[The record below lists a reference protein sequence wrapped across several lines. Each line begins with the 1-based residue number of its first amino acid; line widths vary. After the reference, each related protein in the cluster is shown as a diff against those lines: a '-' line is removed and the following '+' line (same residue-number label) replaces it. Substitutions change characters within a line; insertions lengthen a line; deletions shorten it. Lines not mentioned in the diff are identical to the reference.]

1 MHSDHHHAETAGL
14 AAPHA
19 AASVHPADL
28 ASPGANGVATAGLRP
43 PQKGECPELAGG
55 GALKEQS
62 KADTPDC
69 AKPTAECKQLATL
82 RARLALAGWA
92 LNSTAVGD
100 GSVTYSASRWGMSR
114 DLDSLAAVEAFAAQV
129 GAPS

>member
-19 AASVHPADL
+19 AASVHLADL
-28 ASPGANGVATAGLRP
+28 ASPGADSAATAGLSP

-55 GALKEQS
+55 GALKAQS
-62 KADTPDC
+62 KATTPDC

-92 LNSTAVGD
+92 LNSSAVGD

>member
-1 MHSDHHHAETAGL
+1 MHSDPHHAETAGL

-19 AASVHPADL
+19 AASVPPVGL
-28 ASPGANGVATAGLRP
+28 ASHGADGAVHVGLSP
-43 PQKGECPELAGG
+43 PQKDECPELAGG
-55 GALKEQS
+55 GALKQQS
-62 KADTPDC
+62 KANTPDC

-114 DLDSLAAVEAFAAQV
+114 NLDSLDAVAVFADRV
-129 GAPS
+129 GVR